1 MTFDCTMLKRAL
13 LAGLLLAPGTVRAAT
28 PSAAADSSSK
38 TDKSPTEGTSTGE
51 SSVEEDKNAK
61 KNGPRTLEDRIRPV
75 SGGLF
80 VRKGRTELTPSV
92 NVSVNDAFF
101 QKYMFGLK
109 LAYHL
114 SDSVAI
120 GLHGAFGIS
129 TPGGAINKCTAD
141 GCASP
146 TKDDLVTTPGNISL
160 VAGLGGEWSPLY
172 GKLNLFGEKVLHFDT
187 FFQGGLDGVQYANP
201 AAQGASAFT
210 FGGHVGVGQHFVIN
224 EFSAIRV
231 ELRDYIYQGQ
241 RTTNTSGESHLENQL
256 MLEIGVSFF
265 FPLHATEG

>member
-1 MTFDCTMLKRAL
+1 MNFDCTMLKRAL
-13 LAGLLLAPGTVRAAT
+13 LAGLLLAPGVVRAA
-28 PSAAADSSSK
+28 PQAA
-38 TDKSPTEGTSTGE
+38 TEGAGTTGE
-51 SSVEEDKNAK
+51 SSTDEDKSAK

-80 VRKGRTELTPSV
+80 VRKGRTELTPNV

-114 SDSVAI
+114 SDSFAI

-129 TPGGAINKCTAD
+129 TPSGAINKCTAD
-141 GCASP
+141 GCSTP
-146 TKDDLVTTPGNISL
+146 TKDDLVTTPGNITL
-160 VAGLGGEWSPLY
+160 LAGLGAEWSPLY
-172 GKLNLFGEKVLHFDT
+172 GKLNFFGEKVLHFDT

-201 AAQGASAFT
+201 AAQDNASAFT

-241 RTTNTSGESHLENQL
+241 RTNNSGAESHLENQL
-256 MLEIGVSFF
+256 MLEIGLSFF
-265 FPLHATEG
+265 FPLHASEG